1 MYLSYCC
8 ILSSPTEKPHSRAK
22 NNLHQK
28 QVSEYYW
35 NRDSEINAVKKERET
50 AKGQELK
57 I

>member
-8 ILSSPTEKPHSRAK
+8 ILSSPMEKPHGRVK

-35 NRDSEINAVKKERET
+35 NRDTEINAVKKERET
-50 AKGQELK
+50 TKGQELK